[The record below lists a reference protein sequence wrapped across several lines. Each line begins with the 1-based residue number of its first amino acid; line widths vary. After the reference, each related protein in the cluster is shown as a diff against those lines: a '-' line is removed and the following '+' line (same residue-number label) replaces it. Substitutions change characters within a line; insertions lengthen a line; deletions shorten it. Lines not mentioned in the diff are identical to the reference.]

1 MILHSPWKWFF
12 WKMFVL
18 VQWNTSVHFCYRAV
32 DGNREDVFLKGN
44 TCTHTKD
51 NKNAPSP
58 FWVVDLGDIYR
69 IQSVRIWN
77 RNDCCSM
84 YILFVIHTVSWLIW
98 LLFYTCVLEFML
110 NVKKIKL
117 LLQAKDFMI
126 SKSRFPETTIPQGQT
141 QTILTHGTH
150 AITRKVDPI
159 MLQNLVTMILELD
172 FPLNSVL
179 LFCESAKKYPHQIHC
194 LLYPWKSSLPHQLPD
209 Y

>member
-1 MILHSPWKWFF
+1 
-12 WKMFVL
+12 MFVL
-18 VQWNTSVHFCYRAV
+18 VQWNTSFDFCYRAV

-51 NKNAPSP
+51 DKNAPSP

-117 LLQAKDFMI
+117 LLQARDFMI
-126 SKSRFPETTIPQGQT
+126 SKSRFPETTIPKGQT
-141 QTILTHGTH
+141 QAILTHGTH

-179 LFCESAKKYPHQIHC
+179 LFLRISEKVSSSDT
-194 LLYPWKSSLPHQLPD
+194 LLALSVKIKSTTSVTGLLED
-209 Y
+209 